1 MKSSNSIR
9 MINIIFLVLA
19 LSFSYRSLAGLIDF
33 ETTATGL
40 IPTDNGIISLDDE
53 FMTDGVS
60 VKFGFDTN
68 GNGQVNSQGVFE
80 QVGGGEEGGKSG
92 FMSKY
97 DNKYDIAATGSESLL
112 GVFFLRQKNAYQ
124 PFGTFHIIYDALN
137 PVTSASGEIWDIDGH
152 NGNTEQFFVEAFNGE
167 EILAA
172 ILSPLGK
179 KSGKK
184 SLDGKPWTFGFSGL
198 SDITRI
204 EISFIGSK
212 SKGIGLAFNN
222 FSPIED
228 ISART
233 NSVPEPSTL
242 AIFSLGLIG
251 LASSRFRNN
260 TQITVISFFTS
271 KSSVFDVGY

>member
-1 MKSSNSIR
+1 MKSSNSIK

-19 LSFSYRSLAGLIDF
+19 LCFSYRSLAGLIDF
-33 ETTATGL
+33 ETTASGL
-40 IPTDNGIISLDDE
+40 IPTDNGIIRLDDE
-53 FMTDGVS
+53 FMADGVS
-60 VKFGFDTN
+60 VRFGFDTN
-68 GNGQVNSQGVFE
+68 GNGQVNSYGVYE
-80 QVGGGEEGGKSG
+80 KVGGGKEEGESG

-97 DNKYDIAATGSESLL
+97 GNKYDIAATGLESLL
-112 GVFFLRQKNAYQ
+112 GVFFLRQKDAYQ
-124 PFGTFHIIYDALN
+124 SFGTFHIIYDALN

-167 EILAA
+167 ETLAE

-179 KSGKK
+179 KSGRK

-204 EISFIGSK
+204 EISFKGSK
-212 SKGIGLAFNN
+212 STWIGLAFNN

-228 ISART
+228 VSARK

-242 AIFSLGLIG
+242 AIFSLGLISF
-251 LASSRFRNN
+251 ASCRIRNN
-260 TQITVISFFTS
+260 T
-271 KSSVFDVGY
+271 